1 MERPDRQKRHKIYA
15 GIIMLILT
23 ACAVLFLLDDGQAEY
38 EKGLAAYATED
49 WKTAT
54 GYFMIAAEKDHPHA
68 QFMLAQCFFNG
79 KGVHAN
85 LSRWSEWRIKAG
97 KTFRKKAESGDP
109 DAMYHLG
116 VILYNHNPRNTPG
129 FEEGRDWIK
138 KAADGGNA
146 QAQELLNLLPRIDA
160 LQDAAENG
168 DADAMFEL
176 AEAYCAGLTGE
187 DMSHSAVWLFR
198 DAADLGRTDVVPHLE
213 EISRVRQ
220 GSNAGTVVLGKLA
233 ENGNKDAV
241 RALIAVAEAGN
252 LSAAMELTEPVQQG
266 NRDAMDA
273 LVRLAE
279 KGRSDATRILYWLTC
294 VDRNEEAMDTLI
306 RLAEQGD
313 ANALD
318 ELERAVRTTR
328 LTSNVVDVEWVE
340 ETAARTLLR
349 LADAGNKDAA
359 RIVRE
364 LEKKSTEP
372 TKELLKRLKQNP

>member
-1 MERPDRQKRHKIYA
+1 M
-15 GIIMLILT
+15 
-23 ACAVLFLLDDGQAEY
+23 
-38 EKGLAAYATED
+38 
-49 WKTAT
+49 
-54 GYFMIAAEKDHPHA
+54 
-68 QFMLAQCFFNG
+68 
-79 KGVHAN
+79 
-85 LSRWSEWRIKAG
+85 
-97 KTFRKKAESGDP
+97 
-109 DAMYHLG
+109 
-116 VILYNHNPRNTPG
+116 
-129 FEEGRDWIK
+129 
-138 KAADGGNA
+138 
-146 QAQELLNLLPRIDA
+146 
-160 LQDAAENG
+160 
-168 DADAMFEL
+168 
-176 AEAYCAGLTGE
+176 
-187 DMSHSAVWLFR
+187 
-198 DAADLGRTDVVPHLE
+198 
-213 EISRVRQ
+213 
-220 GSNAGTVVLGKLA
+220 
-233 ENGNKDAV
+233 

-252 LSAAMELTEPVQQG
+252 LFAAMELTEPVQQG

-328 LTSNVVDVEWVE
+328 LTSNVVDVEWAE